1 LARGPTADDDGLC
14 AIVPR
19 YGSLVFIRFV
29 NYAVSAAFAIA
40 LCERIFTSIGRSG
53 DVEKGDAMRILSLT
67 YLAATICVV
76 AFSVEPV
83 SCLEAQ
89 SSDGQHQEAAS
100 DVYIEQAHGRVP
112 AKGKSDSDVAVKP
125 TPEAAAGSAG
135 TGQSG
140 AATCNSQNSSSAAC
154 YTATQQARP
163 ATR

>member
-1 LARGPTADDDGLC
+1 LTRRPADDDDGLC
-14 AIVPR
+14 AIVPG

-29 NYAVSAAFAIA
+29 NYAVSVAFGDRAV
-40 LCERIFTSIGRSG
+40 RGVFTSIGLSG
-53 DVEKGDAMRILSLT
+53 DVEKEDAMRILSLT

-76 AFSVEPV
+76 AFLVEPV
-83 SCLEAQ
+83 SCLEAR

-112 AKGKSDSDVAVKP
+112 AKGKSNPDVAVKP

-140 AATCNSQNSSSAAC
+140 PATCNSQNASSPAC
-154 YTATQQARP
+154 YAATQQARP